1 LLILELEINHL
12 SYFLVS
18 AFQELNVILS
28 NKKEVN
34 VATNGDRESIVD
46 PEAVIKKLKE
56 KNSSLE
62 ERYILEIFIHF

>member
-18 AFQELNVILS
+18 AFQE
-28 NKKEVN
+28 VN
-34 VATNGDRESIVD
+34 VTTNGDGESIMD

-56 KNSSLE
+56 ENSSLE
-62 ERYILEIFIHF
+62 ERYILEMFIHF